1 MKYKKII
8 SILLICVFMVNTAK
22 SQNVVSKV
30 VTRVVR
36 SSTKSSVNKTVGEQ
50 GIKLSAEK
58 IGQIGIKK
66 GSERSVE
73 KAMSKRLASRIIREK
88 MSRMIAKKGFRNM
101 YTYGNR
107 QAAKS
112 LNRIGTPT
120 IIRSS
125 KKRRFAV
132 YANSIRKNSAKTV
145 AKKGA
150 EKNVIRLVV
159 LYCGKGGFKKFMALS
174 IKERM
179 VTIKQLTK
187 YIFSLPEVERN
198 KILSSMSEEMRIKVL
213 KMRKIMTTRMPG
225 KPSPKGRWVGERGN
239 SDFILDDNYMWTDP
253 KTGVKTS
260 VRDLKKKYK
269 IKGEIRVKY
278 RDGEPIFDKSNSL
291 GTTTVEYKQNYNYK
305 DLKDL
310 HNPVN
315 ENLSRESWVKTKI
328 NKKAVNPTRDY
339 IENAAVDGSRVSG
352 ARNTYHESM
361 DGETIYVVPDFIHS
375 ICTHN
380 GGRSVAALVQ

>member
-58 IGQIGIKK
+58 IGKIGIKK

-239 SDFILDDNYMWTDP
+239 SDFILDDNYIWTDP

-305 DLKDL
+305 NLKDL

-315 ENLSRESWVKTKI
+315 ENLAKESWVKTKI
-328 NKKAVNPTRDY
+328 DKSAVNPTRDY
-339 IENAAVDGSRVSG
+339 VENAAVDGSRVSG

-361 DGETIYVVPDFIHS
+361 DGQTIYVVPDFIHS

>member
-8 SILLICVFMVNTAK
+8 SILLICVFMVNTVK

-36 SSTKSSVNKTVGEQ
+36 SSAKSSVNKTVGKQ
-50 GIKLSAEK
+50 GGKLSAEK
-58 IGQIGIKK
+58 IAQMGIKQ

-88 MSRMIAKKGFRNM
+88 TSRMIAEKGFRNM

-125 KKRRFAV
+125 KNRRFAE
-132 YANSIRKNSAKTV
+132 YANCIRKNSAKTV

-150 EKNVIRLVV
+150 EKNVTRLVA
-159 LYCGKGGFKKFMALS
+159 LYCGRDGFKKFMALS

-187 YIFSLPEVERN
+187 YIFSLPEAEKN
-198 KILSSMSEEMRIKVL
+198 KILSSMSKEMRIRVL

-269 IKGEIRVKY
+269 IKGEIKVKY

>member
-88 MSRMIAKKGFRNM
+88 TSRMIAKKGFRNM

-112 LNRIGTPT
+112 LNRIGTPS

-159 LYCGKGGFKKFMALS
+159 LYCGKGGFKKFRLY
-174 IKERM
+174 
-179 VTIKQLTK
+179 L
-187 YIFSLPEVERN
+187 
-198 KILSSMSEEMRIKVL
+198 
-213 KMRKIMTTRMPG
+213 
-225 KPSPKGRWVGERGN
+225 
-239 SDFILDDNYMWTDP
+239 
-253 KTGVKTS
+253 
-260 VRDLKKKYK
+260 
-269 IKGEIRVKY
+269 
-278 RDGEPIFDKSNSL
+278 
-291 GTTTVEYKQNYNYK
+291 
-305 DLKDL
+305 
-310 HNPVN
+310 
-315 ENLSRESWVKTKI
+315 
-328 NKKAVNPTRDY
+328 
-339 IENAAVDGSRVSG
+339 
-352 ARNTYHESM
+352 
-361 DGETIYVVPDFIHS
+361 
-375 ICTHN
+375 
-380 GGRSVAALVQ
+380 